1 VAAMETTQE
10 EVVEDVETVKEV
22 VDTEEFARLSKNL
35 PAILKNF
42 GKLDTLATRVPSRN
56 PKGDKNARFNF
67 L

>member
-22 VDTEEFARLSKNL
+22 VDTEEFARLTASL
-35 PAILKNF
+35 PSILKNF
-42 GKLDTLATRVPSRN
+42 GKLDSIATRVPSRN
-56 PKGDKNARFNF
+56 PSGNKHARFNF